1 MKSLGTALAVT
12 IALIAATWGVE
23 ACDTWVA
30 LPDSTGAGVT
40 LLGKNSD
47 RPTYD
52 SQPLVLN
59 PQGTWATDSVIDL
72 GRLSIPQVETTYATL
87 GSQPYWCWGYEEGIN
102 EFGVAIGNEG
112 VWTRPLLEMLVEVQ
126 AGQDLPLGLTGMDLV
141 RLGLERAR
149 TAAEAVAVMGALLE
163 EYGQLGSGVPTAGL
177 PSGAYD
183 NSYIIADPQEA
194 WILETAGR
202 EWVARRVGSGV
213 ASISN
218 DLSIGAEFDLQS
230 SRVISQAIEKGWWDE
245 SSGNSFDFA
254 QVYRDPS
261 PIGQGKADRS
271 ITRSETSRRLL
282 EEQAGAIDV
291 PWMMRIGRDRS
302 SAPPID
308 QAATASSCVAV
319 LPNTEGAIPV
329 FWWAPV
335 RPSVSCYIPF
345 FVHASHLPDLVSRP
359 GTHAGG
365 VVAPSEVAPDAYA
378 DGSYWWVFRD
388 LADIAT
394 GGVTD
399 ETDRVRATFDPL
411 EEEFAGELPAVL
423 AEAEQLRADGRAA
436 DAALRLSEF
445 SAQCLEEA
453 LDAAND
459 LRRQLEAE
467 VASCEIPEHLRPYI
481 GTYTATFD
489 SSVYTVVAKSGRLA
503 LDVPGQTVYE
513 LRDPDETGRWAFVL
527 SDDLAVSFEWDG
539 TGLATSLILY
549 QSGLA
554 LEFLREGFR
563 PEVEVSAEL
572 ARGLVGEYNDPASED
587 TIEVLHQN
595 GRLAV
600 RIDGRMTLELRLPD
614 AEGMWWA
621 RATDQ
626 IAVRFETNW
635 GGETVGLELIRGPE
649 QKAYR
654 KDSAGGGEEA
664 PGEPAGRETARI
676 PLATL
681 VVVGLLAGLLVV
693 LLASR

>member
-1 MKSLGTALAVT
+1 VKPLGTTLAMM

-59 PQGTWATDSVIDL
+59 PQGTWAPESLIDL

-112 VWTRPLLEMLVEVQ
+112 VWTRPLLEMLTEVQ
-126 AGQDLPLGLTGMDLV
+126 VGQELPLGLTGMDLV

-149 TAAEAVAVMGALLE
+149 TAAEAVEVMGALLE

-177 PSGAYD
+177 PGGAYD
-183 NSYIIADPQEA
+183 NSYIVADAEEA

-218 DLSIGAEFDLQS
+218 DLSIATEFDLRS
-230 SRVISQAIEKGWWDE
+230 SRLISQAIENGWWDE
-245 SSGNSFDFA
+245 SSGRAFDFA
-254 QVYRDPS
+254 EAYRDPS
-261 PIGQGKADRS
+261 PVGQGKAERS

-291 PWMMRIGRDRS
+291 PWMMGIGRDRS

-319 LPNTEGAIPV
+319 LPNTEGALPV
-329 FWWAPV
+329 FWWAPA
-335 RPSVSCYIPF
+335 RPSVSCYVPF
-345 FVHASHLPDLVSRP
+345 FVHASHLPDLVSSL
-359 GTHAGG
+359 GTHTGG

-411 EEEFAGELPAVL
+411 EEEFARELPAVL

-436 DAALRLSEF
+436 DAALRLADF
-445 SAQCLEEA
+445 SAQCVEEA

-459 LRRQLEAE
+459 LRRQLEVE
-467 VASCEIPEHLRPYI
+467 LASCEIPEHLRPYI

-489 SSVYTVVAKSGRLA
+489 DSVYTVVVKGGRLA

-513 LRDPDETGRWAFVL
+513 LRDPDETGLWAFVL
-527 SDDLAVSFEWDG
+527 SDDLAVSFGPGDAD
-539 TGLATSLILY
+539 LATSLVLH

-563 PEVEVSAEL
+563 PAVEVSAEQ
-572 ARGLVGEYNDPASED
+572 AKSFVGEYNDPASED

-614 AEGMWWA
+614 AEGMWRA

-626 IAVRFETNW
+626 IAVRFETNS
-635 GGETVGLELIRGPE
+635 GEKAVGLELIRGPE
-649 QKAYR
+649 QKVYR
-654 KDSAGGGEEA
+654 KDLAGEEGA
-664 PGEPAGRETARI
+664 SSKPAGRETAER
-676 PLATL
+676 PAATL
-681 VVVGLLAGLLVV
+681 LIVGLLAGLLVV
-693 LLASR
+693 LLTFR